1 MAGILILA
9 EHFRG
14 ALRDITAELAGAAL
28 SLKDKLGGPVT
39 LAVLSDGDADL
50 AASANLAGVDEVLSV
65 NIGAADFDAALYEE
79 AAFRL
84 GERLRPQVILL
95 GHTVSVMAYAPALA
109 ARLGSGFASDV
120 FGLDFAGGE
129 LIATR
134 SAYGGKVNLEVAF
147 PGKAVVV
154 LTLRGAVFAPAKH
167 SGSAKVESLHLDLT
181 ALDGRSVHLEYQE
194 SPTADIDLSKAEFI
208 LSVGRGM
215 QDKENLPRFSAL
227 ADKLGAAFGCS
238 RPIIDAGWLPRQHQ
252 VGQSGKVATNCK
264 LYLALGISGAIQ
276 HQFGMKHV
284 DTIIAVNSDPNAPIF
299 NVATYGAVVDLFA
312 FADALER
319 QLE

>member
-9 EHFRG
+9 DHFQG

-39 LAVLSDGDADL
+39 LAVLGDGDADL
-50 AASANLAGVDEVLSV
+50 ASSANLAGVDEVLSV
-65 NIGAADFDAALYEE
+65 DVGTAHFDAAVYEE
-79 AAFRL
+79 AALRL

-95 GHTVSVMAYAPALA
+95 GHTVNVMAYAPALA

-120 FGLDFAGGE
+120 FGLDFVDDA

-147 PGKAVVV
+147 PGKGVVV
-154 LTLRGAVFAPAKH
+154 LTVRGAVFAPTSH
-167 SGSAKVESLHLDLT
+167 SGSADVESLDLDL
-181 ALDGRSVHLEYQE
+181 AAVDGRSVHLEYE
-194 SPTADIDLSKAEFI
+194 ELPSADIDLSKAEFI
-208 LSVGRGM
+208 LSVGRGV

-238 RPIIDAGWLPRQHQ
+238 RPIVDAGWLPRQHQ
-252 VGQSGKVATNCK
+252 VGQSGKVASNCT

-284 DTIIAVNSDPNAPIF
+284 DTIIAVNSDPDAPIF
-299 NVATYGAVVDLFA
+299 SVATYGAVVDLFA